1 MDLKTFWKNGK
12 RRPHAS
18 TAPAITPSAYTSPSN
33 RHQSAHASPSCA
45 TYGTGLRYLLRS
57 PSTNEW
63 LADQNRMVYQ
73 SFYTKE
79 PHLALR
85 FVDHTEA
92 CKRARAIQH
101 LVPDVTVEARRL

>member
-1 MDLKTFWKNGK
+1 
-12 RRPHAS
+12 
-18 TAPAITPSAYTSPSN
+18 
-33 RHQSAHASPSCA
+33 
-45 TYGTGLRYLLRS
+45 
-57 PSTNEW
+57 
-63 LADQNRMVYQ
+63 MVYQ
-73 SFYTKE
+73 SFYTKD

>member
-18 TAPAITPSAYTSPSN
+18 TTPAITPSAYTSPSN
-33 RHQSAHASPSCA
+33 RHQSVHASPSCA

-63 LADQNRMVYQ
+63 LADQSRMLHQ
-73 SFYTKE
+73 SFYTKHA
-79 PHLALR
+79 HLALR

-92 CKRARAIQH
+92 CKRARSIQH
-101 LVPDVTVEARRL
+101 LVPDVMVEARRL